1 MKKNILTFVNVLMA
15 VSAAAA
21 LMLSVNSCKDDN
33 DDEDE
38 VVPTITWEKNP
49 TFATTELAAKMDV
62 ELELEAK
69 DRIKGLTIK
78 VESPTATFIGLL
90 NGMVTIAGNKSETAP
105 VLDLIN
111 DPGIST
117 TLAAFGVPT
126 GSSLSGKTDVDFSL
140 STLVPMIMTMSPAAN
155 TNHVFTATLTDAT
168 GDTCVK
174 KITFHYTGK

>member
-69 DRIKGLTIK
+69 DGIKGLTIK

-111 DPGIST
+111 DPAIVT
-117 TLAAFGVPT
+117 ALTQMGVPT
-126 GSSLSGKTDVDFSL
+126 GASLKGKTDVEFSL
-140 STLVPMIMTMSPAAN
+140 STLVPMIMLFNPAAN

-168 GDTCVK
+168 GATCVK